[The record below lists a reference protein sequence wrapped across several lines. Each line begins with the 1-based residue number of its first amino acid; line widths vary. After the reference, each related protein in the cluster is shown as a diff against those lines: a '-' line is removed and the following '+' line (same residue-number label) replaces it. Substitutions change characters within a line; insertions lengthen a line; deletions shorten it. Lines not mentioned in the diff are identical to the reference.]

1 MPLASPN
8 TQRESLPDVMTFR
21 KTWRAYQSRLLSHLD
36 GYLQNRRLHLVAAP
50 GSGKTVLGLEVIK
63 RVNQPTLVLAPTITI
78 RDQWVD
84 RLVDLFL
91 SPGSGRPAWV
101 STELRS
107 PAFLTVATYQALHA
121 VCSGEPEEQA
131 QPVEGEENGDSKNHL
146 FEPPNNGTDANHGA
160 QGHIQLPEAFTEAK
174 FGALVLDE
182 AHHLRAEWWKTLT
195 SVAAQL
201 DKPTIIAL
209 TATPPYDVSPFEWQR
224 YEELCGPVDA
234 EVSVP
239 ELVLEGDLCPHQ
251 DYVYFSTPT
260 EKEQKV
266 ISDFRT
272 AVDSFV
278 ERLRSNE
285 GFKDAILTH
294 PWIATPDEHTEEILE
309 DPEYLSSMVVF
320 LHAAGREIPHPV
332 LKTLGLSFKQVPTLE
347 LEWLEVLLSHCLYS
361 DVENFQSNEQIL
373 KLLRRELLEIGAIE
387 RRKVKL
393 RDPSDHL
400 KLLTTS
406 ITKLKSIEQIVRLE
420 SSSLGAELRCV
431 ILTDFIRRA
440 EMPKSTGEVA
450 VCEDIGIVPI
460 FEYLRRAALSDI
472 RLGVLSGSL
481 VVIPNSAEPILRQ
494 AATGLGIEPRDLSIS
509 PLSHAPDYSS
519 VEIRGEYYRGSVRLI
534 TSVFERGGITV
545 LVGTKSLLGEG
556 WDAPCINTLVL
567 ASFVGSFVLSNQMRG
582 RSIRVDSAQP
592 QKTAN
597 IWHLVCVEPGLFGPG
612 DDYELLVRRCSAFAG
627 VNSAALVIENG
638 TERLGFGHPPFNC
651 DQIAQINTQTCR
663 RALDRAGLRQQWQ
676 DALAAGSIKQM
687 TDGLKAPDES
697 LPRGFVLT
705 NTIAA
710 LLIQAAY
717 IAVAILEY
725 FGRMLGRVRTSQDF
739 WTFAALLLGIAA
751 IVSLPWSLIALW
763 RLIRHGTPERSIK
776 QIGRAVLEAL
786 EYEGSIDQQAGVFR
800 VYADRNGDGT
810 VFCWIGGGTGKE
822 QATFLRALREI
833 LSPIDNPRYLLARR
847 KIWKVFREDYF
858 AVPDALARKK
868 EVAEMFTQRWK
879 RLVGPVELVYTRT
892 PEGRKLLLRAR
903 NHSLSGAFQKRAER
917 VSSWK

>member
-1 MPLASPN
+1 
-8 TQRESLPDVMTFR
+8 MTFR

-239 ELVLEGDLCPHQ
+239 ELVLQGDLCPHQ

-266 ISDFRT
+266 ISDFRA

-332 LKTLGLSFKQVPTLE
+332 LKTLGLSYKQVPTLE

-361 DVENFQSNEQIL
+361 DFENVQSNEQIL

-481 VVIPNSAEPILRQ
+481 VVIPSSAEPILRQ

-509 PLSHAPDYSS
+509 PLSHDPDYSS

-582 RSIRVDSAQP
+582 RSIRVDSVQP

-627 VNSAALVIENG
+627 LNSAAPVIENG
-638 TERLGFGHPPFNC
+638 TERLGFGHPPFSC

-676 DALAAGSIKQM
+676 DALDAGSIKQM
-687 TDGLKAPDES
+687 TDGLKAPDAS
-697 LPRGFVLT
+697 LPRGFILT

-725 FGRMLGRVRTSQDF
+725 FGRMLGRVRTTQDF
-739 WTFAALLLGIAA
+739 WTFATLLLGIAA

-879 RLVGPVELVYTRT
+879 RFVGPVELVYTRT

>member
-1 MPLASPN
+1 MPFASPN

-239 ELVLEGDLCPHQ
+239 ELVLQGDLCPHQ

-266 ISDFRT
+266 ISDFRA

-332 LKTLGLSFKQVPTLE
+332 LKTLGLSYKQVPTLE

-361 DVENFQSNEQIL
+361 DFENVQSNEQIL

-481 VVIPNSAEPILRQ
+481 VVIPSSAEPILRQ

-509 PLSHAPDYSS
+509 PLSHDPDYSS

-582 RSIRVDSAQP
+582 RSIRVDSVQP

-627 VNSAALVIENG
+627 LNSAAPVIENG
-638 TERLGFGHPPFNC
+638 TERLGFGHPPFSC

-676 DALAAGSIKQM
+676 DALDAGSIKQM
-687 TDGLKAPDES
+687 TDGLKAPDAS
-697 LPRGFVLT
+697 LPRGFILT

-725 FGRMLGRVRTSQDF
+725 FGRMLGRVRTTQDF
-739 WTFAALLLGIAA
+739 WTFATLLLGIAA

-879 RLVGPVELVYTRT
+879 RFVGPVELVYTRT